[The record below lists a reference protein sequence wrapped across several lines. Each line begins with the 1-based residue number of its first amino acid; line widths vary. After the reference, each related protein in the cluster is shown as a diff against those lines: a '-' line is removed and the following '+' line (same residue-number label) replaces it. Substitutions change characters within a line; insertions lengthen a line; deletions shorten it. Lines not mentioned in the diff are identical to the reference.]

1 MGVAPKNN
9 YFTLLNMYDL
19 ASDKD
24 PNDADAGI
32 PKDDLLD
39 DEGEGED
46 AEEDLDSWEME
57 ADLEE

>member
-1 MGVAPKNN
+1 
-9 YFTLLNMYDL
+9 MYDL